1 MYAIVRDRGKQ
12 YEVRPGEE
20 IDLDLVEVGQDDS
33 IEFDEVLF
41 YRNEED
47 IRIGTPTVDGIRVRG
62 QVVDPERKGRKV
74 IVFKFRRRKDSK
86 TRRGHRQRYTR
97 VRIESIEAE

>member
-12 YEVRPGEE
+12 YEVRPGGE
-20 IDLDLVEVGQDDS
+20 IDLDRIEVGQDDS
-33 IEFDEVLF
+33 IDFDEVLF
-41 YRNEED
+41 YRNEDD
-47 IRIGTPTVDGIRVRG
+47 IRIGTPTVEGIRVRG
-62 QVVDPERKGRKV
+62 QVIDPEWKGRKV